1 MPMPREFPCI
11 ESVDDAVVAILK
23 QKTPAECV
31 AMMGEANEM
40 ARLLAAAGIRYL
52 HPDWSA
58 DQVSAAVARRMLGD
72 AD

>member
-1 MPMPREFPCI
+1 MPMSRENLRI
-11 ESVDDAVVAILK
+11 DSVDDAVVEMLRGK
-23 QKTPAECV
+23 SPVECV

-52 HPDWSA
+52 HPDWST

-72 AD
+72 PD